1 MSLAHIARASRGG
14 RRRTGGVALR
24 IAPAVLAAGL
34 LMACSKP
41 DGNRI
46 LGHWRAERFAT
57 QGISVPMGPEFEVTP
72 HAVRSPDGDI
82 EIPISAITAKGDEVT
97 LEGPLSLGLS
107 FHFEDANR
115 ISVDLPFVGKLYYRR
130 IAQTPDVAT
139 AASAPSANTAV
150 AARRQPS
157 VTVAGDPLASRQPGT
172 SAVTGPSATP
182 SAPTAAAAPAFD
194 GMEDYRRAVAAM
206 RQGDA
211 DSAVRSLHASFQHG
225 FREFDLVDASTELRP
240 LRSDPRYQALMA
252 RYRHAPSTHK
262 SL

>member
-1 MSLAHIARASRGG
+1 MSLASIALALCGG
-14 RRRTGGVALR
+14 RSRTGGVALR

-46 LGHWRAERFAT
+46 LGHWRAERFVT

-82 EIPISAITAKGDEVT
+82 EIPISAITANGDEVT

-130 IAQTPDVAT
+130 IAQTPHVAA
-139 AASAPSANTAV
+139 AASAPVAKTPVAAQRQSSVPVASGALASQQPRPPAV
-150 AARRQPS
+150 A
-157 VTVAGDPLASRQPGT
+157 GT
-172 SAVTGPSATP
+172 AT
-182 SAPTAAAAPAFD
+182 FD
-194 GMEDYRRAVAAM
+194 GMDDYRRAVAAM
-206 RQGDA
+206 RQGDT
-211 DSAVRSLHASFQHG
+211 DGAVRSLHASFQHG
-225 FREFDLVDASTELRP
+225 FRQFDLIDASTELYP
-240 LRSDPRYQALMA
+240 LKSDPRYQALMA
-252 RYRHAPSTHK
+252 RYR
-262 SL
+262 

>member
-1 MSLAHIARASRGG
+1 MSLVNIVLALRDG
-14 RRRTGGVALR
+14 RRRTGGMALR

-34 LMACSKP
+34 LMACGKP

-46 LGHWRAERFAT
+46 LGHWRAERFIA
-57 QGISVPMGPEFEVTP
+57 QGISVPMGPEFEVTL

-97 LEGPLSLGLS
+97 LEGPMSLALS

-130 IAQTPDVAT
+130 VALTPHAAAT
-139 AASAPSANTAV
+139 ASAPVSHALV
-150 AARRQPS
+150 AAQRQSS
-157 VTVAGDPLASRQPGT
+157 VPVASSPLDSQQPTPPTVTRSPQTSSAQATVA
-172 SAVTGPSATP
+172 TP
-182 SAPTAAAAPAFD
+182 TPD
-194 GMEDYRRAVAAM
+194 GMDDYRRAVAAL

-225 FREFDLVDASTELRP
+225 FRQFDLIDASTELSA
-240 LRSDPRYQALMA
+240 LKSDPRYQALMA
-252 RYRHAPSTHK
+252 RYR
-262 SL
+262 